1 MAAGVIVLGLL
12 VVMGG
17 VVIATV
23 KGVTEQADQISNVT
37 DDAIDAAAD
46 QLDAAGISTKRRWRM
61 PGRPPEDR
69 PP

>member
-1 MAAGVIVLGLL
+1 MAAGVIVLGPL

-37 DDAIDAAAD
+37 DDAIDDAAD
-46 QLDAAGISTKRRWRM
+46 QLDAAGIDKAALEM